1 MEKFQFEYELLDGGW
16 SKARISNGEQTAEM
30 TVTCLSQPLKE
41 MVTLACFLL
50 SSDEEGA
57 SIEHRINREIAFAD
71 EPGGYIL
78 NVLEDEESVELP
90 WDKPEGWPEVEERP
104 PIMYE
109 VWKYDSDSIWP
120 GQAHEV
126 RTLLFVGECTIEEFA
141 QAVHTV
147 LEGLIL
153 KHGFAGYES
162 RWMAK
167 FPLTEFAQLS
177 AMIGRTD
184 LAISLTDLTPWEDSG
199 ETRFED
205 SDLTS

>member
-1 MEKFQFEYELLDGGW
+1 
-16 SKARISNGEQTAEM
+16 M
-30 TVTCLSQPLKE
+30 TVTYLSQPLEE

-50 SSDEEGA
+50 SSDEERA

-71 EPGGYIL
+71 EPGGYIF
-78 NVLEDEESVELP
+78 NVLEDEEPEEPSWDEPEKRPEVEEYS
-90 WDKPEGWPEVEERP
+90 DQWPEVEERP

-120 GQAHEV
+120 GNPNEV

-153 KHGFAGYES
+153 KHGFAGYET

-184 LAISLTDLTPWEDSG
+184 LAISLTDLTPWQV
-199 ETRFED
+199 
-205 SDLTS
+205 SDDKDMLG